1 MKKSVFLVLMLLL
14 ISSSYGEEK
23 IKLSSIKDKQ
33 MIKCL
38 SDYIKNNKTHI
49 TMTINEKGERELL
62 IPKRYLHYC
71 EEKLK

>member
-1 MKKSVFLVLMLLL
+1 MKKTAFTMLLL
-14 ISSSYGEEK
+14 LLIGTSYGEEK

-49 TMTINEKGERELL
+49 TMMINEKGERELL
-62 IPKRYLHYC
+62 IPESYVHYC